1 MPEWFTYE
9 WHMEGDPA
17 EFAVDTSYLSK
28 APHPNRPVLMHIRC
42 EMQDQ
47 SPLSGKGRRH
57 IDRIE
62 KKCIKELKALY
73 VGYIQDDSR
82 RVMFF
87 YTDKP
92 DRRRALDEIADKEK
106 YLYCAVGC
114 TDDPEWSTYLDLLYP
129 DAAKFQTEENR
140 KHIALYKKNGDC
152 LTAARRITLHMHF
165 PVESYVINYAEEAR
179 MAGFAIGDQEFTPEL
194 EEPYGVA
201 LYRIGT
207 RDKAQ
212 VDAYTTDAR
221 YLADKYLGKLLYW
234 ECPVI
239 PKNSPLR

>member
-17 EFAVDTSYLSK
+17 EFAVDTSYLSS
-28 APHPNRPVLMHIRC
+28 APNPNKPILLHIRC
-42 EMQDQ
+42 EMQEQ
-47 SPLSGKGRRH
+47 GPLSNRGRRR
-57 IDRIE
+57 IGRIE
-62 KKCIKELKALY
+62 KKCLKELKAQY
-73 VGYIQDDSR
+73 VGHVQDDSR

-92 DRRRALDEIADKEK
+92 ERIRTLEEIADKEK

-114 TDDPEWSTYLDLLYP
+114 SEDPEWSTYLELLYP

-152 LTAARRITLHMHF
+152 LTAARRITFHMYF
-165 PVESYVINYAEEAR
+165 PMESYVVSYAEEAR
-179 MAGFAIGDQEFTPEL
+179 MAGFAIGDQEFSPEL
-194 EEPYGVA
+194 EEPYGIT
-201 LYRIGT
+201 LHRIGT
-207 RDKAQ
+207 LEKPS
-212 VDAYTTDAR
+212 VDALTSDAI
-221 YLADKYLGKLLYW
+221 YLAERYLGKLLYW
-234 ECPVI
+234 DCPVI